1 MSVRARMKSPSDR
14 EGSHPKA
21 LARARSA
28 EHSPRR
34 SPPRQ
39 QQPAGRLLVAT
50 DLTERSD
57 LAVQRGLQMA
67 GELRASLH
75 VLHVVETGFPR
86 RVALRRLT
94 EARSVIHE
102 QLHLLAGPSQRD
114 ISISVKIGD
123 PHLEIIREAI
133 GHSSDAI
140 IVGPHRRSGA
150 EEQGMEPTGAR
161 MLRYANRPI
170 LFVRDMPSAPYK
182 NAVVEVDLTATS
194 PHVVAACLSLA
205 PSADVHLIHVY
216 PGEEFAVPDAIPNVE
231 SRAAR
236 LRRVHA
242 FLDLL
247 PGPLDEGGEVGICP
261 SLTLAKGPVLDA
273 LTKSSAQRQADLIV
287 VGLRPDDPRDLRLA
301 LELNRQRSGNRPC
314 DVLVVP
320 GPAINALS

>member
-14 EGSHPKA
+14 E
-21 LARARSA
+21 RY
-28 EHSPRR
+28 HSTAPDRVKNTERLPRR
-34 SPPRQ
+34 GVVGHH
-39 QQPAGRLLVAT
+39 QPASRLLVAT

-67 GELRASLH
+67 DELKAGLH
-75 VLHVVETGFPR
+75 VLHVVDSGLPR
-86 RVALRRLT
+86 RVALRRLN
-94 EARSVIHE
+94 EARSVIQE
-102 QLHLLAGPSQRD
+102 QLDLLAGPAQRD

-133 GHSSDAI
+133 EYASDAI

-161 MLRYANRPI
+161 MLRYASRPI
-170 LFVRDMPSAPYK
+170 LFVRDMPAAPYR
-182 NAVVEVDLTATS
+182 NAVVEVNLRATS
-194 PHVVAACLSLA
+194 PHVVAACWSLA
-205 PSADVHLIHVY
+205 RSTAVHLIHVY
-216 PGEEFAVPDAIPNVE
+216 PGDELAVPDAIPNAD

-247 PGPLDEGGEVGICP
+247 PGPPAEGGEVGICA
-261 SLTLAKGPVLDA
+261 SMTLAKGPVLDA
-273 LTKSSAQRQADLIV
+273 LATSSAQRQADLMVI
-287 VGLRPDDPRDLRLA
+287 GLRPNDALDLRLA
-301 LELNRQRSGNRPC
+301 LELNRRPSGNRPC

-320 GPAINALS
+320 GPAINALC